1 MNFEALRAFVAV
13 AEEGQF
19 RLAAGRLGISQQAVS
34 KRVAGLEGE
43 LGVVLFER
51 VAAGASLTADGRTF
65 LPRAK
70 AVLSAVAEAVESV
83 QRETRPLRVDVLG
96 RRLAAAELFREF
108 HRDHRE
114 VPMEMLTSGGAAET
128 LRELRAGAVDAGF
141 TYLREPPEGLKHV
154 YAYLEPLQI
163 VVGPE
168 HPLAGRREVRLAEVA
183 EHRAWVPGIRRGSE
197 WEGFYAELS
206 AEFGVDVDPAGP
218 NFGLEALLDTLA
230 ESRTLLTF
238 VGEKIR
244 IAWPERHELQRIPVV
259 EPVPCYPWSLVW
271 RPGTGHRGLAELV
284 AFVRRGWAGPAGASW
299 VPGHV
304 RRDLVKGARS
314 S

>member
-51 VAAGASLTADGRTF
+51 VTAGAALTVDGRTF

-70 AVLSAVAEAVESV
+70 AVLAAVAEAVESV
-83 QRETRPLRVDVLG
+83 RPETRPLRVDVLG

-108 HRDHRE
+108 HREHRE
-114 VPMEMLTSGGAAET
+114 VPMEMLTSSGAAET
-128 LRELRAGAVDAGF
+128 LRELCAGAVDAGF
-141 TYLREPPEGLKHV
+141 TYLREPPADLTHE

-163 VVGPE
+163 VVGPG
-168 HPLAGRREVRLAEVA
+168 HPLAGRREVRPVEVA
-183 EHRAWVPGIRRGSE
+183 KYRAWVPGIRRGSE

-206 AEFGVDVDPAGP
+206 AEFGVDVDPTGP

-244 IAWPERHELQRIPVV
+244 IAWPERHDLQRIPVV
-259 EPVPCYPWSLVW
+259 DPVLCYPWSLVW
-271 RPGTGHRGLAELV
+271 RRGTGHRGLAELV
-284 AFVRRGWAGPAGASW
+284 AFVRRGWTTPAEPMW

-304 RRDLVKGARS
+304 RRELVTGARS